1 MLTVQPMHSAHLPAV
16 LQIQILCYPASMQE
30 DPEQI
35 AARLRASP
43 GQCWVAEDAAGV
55 CGYLF
60 GYLSRRGLVTPL
72 NGAFKP
78 DPQPDCLYLHDLAVA
93 PRANG
98 RRVGQQLVSA
108 ALQQPRSTTLAWSA
122 LVSVQNSSAFW
133 QRLGYRPAAPADPAQ
148 ATHLASYPT
157 AALYMEQAL
166 A

>member
-1 MLTVQPMHSAHLPAV
+1 MNTAHLDAV
-16 LQIQILCYPASMQE
+16 LQIQIQCYPTSMQE

-43 GQCWVAEDAAGV
+43 EQCWVAEDGEGV

-72 NGAFKP
+72 NGAFEP
-78 DPQPDCLYLHDLAVA
+78 DPTPDCLYLHDLAVS
-93 PRANG
+93 PRAGG
-98 RRVGQQLVSA
+98 RRVGQQLVAA
-108 ALQQPRSTTLAWSA
+108 ALRHPQTEPLAWSA
-122 LVSVQNSSAFW
+122 LVSVQESGAFW
-133 QRLGYRPAAPADPAQ
+133 QRLGYRPASPADTRQ
-148 ATHLASYPT
+148 AAHLDSYPT